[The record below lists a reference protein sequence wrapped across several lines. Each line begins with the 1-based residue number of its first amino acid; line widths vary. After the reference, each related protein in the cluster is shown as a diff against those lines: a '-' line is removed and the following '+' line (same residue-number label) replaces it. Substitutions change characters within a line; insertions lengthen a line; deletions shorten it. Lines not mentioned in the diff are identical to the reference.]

1 MIRSFGDRVFNS
13 TITISKVEKKQCNLL
28 INVLGFNSKARI
40 RSKADKKKNRKINR
54 KCKCSILEK

>member
-13 TITISKVEKKQCNLL
+13 TITISKVEKKQYNLL

-40 RSKADKKKNRKINR
+40 RSKADKKKIER
-54 KCKCSILEK
+54 